1 MHAKVLQKLE
11 IYIESNHIISTYTH
25 IHNMNVQCNAVYI
38 FASLDLL
45 FLLSIYFP
53 REYGPFLGRALHGG
67 SHGHPDAA
75 VTTSLRS
82 CGAGGANSVCF
93 TNLEDWNFR

>member
-25 IHNMNVQCNAVYI
+25 TQYECAVYI